1 MTEAFAFGPFRLL
14 VARRELLAHGV
25 PVTLGQRAFEIL
37 LTFVSRPGQ
46 LVTKDDLMA
55 EVWPGVVVEENNI
68 QVHVSAVRKVL
79 ATAGDDERYLLTVA
93 GRGYR
98 FVAPVRR
105 ESAADLKASPARA
118 PDQSA
123 AVSADTGV
131 ATNNLPQ
138 QLTSLIGREAELA
151 DIKARLNSHCLVTLT
166 GSGGVGKTRLVIE
179 AGRSVLDRYPD
190 GVWLAELAPLND
202 AQLVTSIIGDVLRV
216 SLSAPTGAIETLASA
231 LKNKQ
236 LLLIVDNCEHVIAE
250 AARVAEALMRTCPG
264 LSILASSR
272 ERLAIAG
279 ESIVRVPSLPTPEA
293 SGPLTAA
300 GAREYAAIRL
310 FVERASALGCGFA
323 LTDANAAA
331 VASIC
336 QRLDGIPLAIELAVP
351 RLKVLSVGQLASG
364 LDERFRLLTAG
375 SRTALPRQQTLHALI
390 DWSYGLLRD
399 AEKIL
404 LGRLSVFLGEATLA
418 SITAVVAGAEIPP
431 EQVGDLLLSLVEK
444 SLVHADVTRSEFRY
458 GLLESTRYYASEKL
472 ADAPRMRRRHAEHF
486 AARLA
491 QATAAWETTPT
502 QQWIACY
509 ESDIDNLRGAL
520 EWAFGPDGDVTVGLD
535 LVAQSHVLWAE
546 LGLILEHRRWV
557 DEALDKVGKATPPAV
572 TARLLSW
579 QAGDVRELDD
589 PADYDEAV
597 RAAGLYRKLGDG
609 FHEGRVLLRA
619 GTARLLPDSVD
630 EGERLL
636 RKSYALVHPF
646 GTTKTLARC
655 LSALA
660 SARLFAGDL
669 SDARSLHR
677 QAIEVY
683 RDLGEGSDDR
693 LESGAGQ
700 PMPNAAGALSKP
712 V

>member
-1 MTEAFAFGPFRLL
+1 MPDVFAFGPFQLL
-14 VARRELLAHGV
+14 AARRELLAHGV

-37 LTFVSRPGQ
+37 LLLVNRHGQ
-46 LVTKDDLMA
+46 LVTKDELMA

-68 QVHVSAVRKVL
+68 QVHVSALRKVL
-79 ATAGDDERYLLTVA
+79 ATAGDGERYLLTVA

-98 FVAPVRR
+98 FVAPVKR
-105 ESAADLKASPARA
+105 ESAAELKAPLA
-118 PDQSA
+118 SA
-123 AVSADTGV
+123 SDPTMAAAAIGA

-138 QLTSLIGREAELA
+138 QLTTLIGREADLA
-151 DIKARLNSHCLVTLT
+151 DITARLAAHRLVTLT

-179 AGRSVLDRYPD
+179 AGRSLLDRHPD

-202 AQLVTSIIGDVLRV
+202 PQLVTSIIGDVLGV
-216 SLSAPTGAIETLASA
+216 SLNAAGGAIETLASA
-231 LKNKQ
+231 LKNNQ
-236 LLLIVDNCEHVIAE
+236 LLLILDNCEHVIAE
-250 AARVAEALMRTCPG
+250 AARVAEALMRSCPR

-279 ESIVRVPSLPTPEA
+279 ESIVRVPSLPAPEA
-293 SGPLTAA
+293 SGTLTAA
-300 GAREYAAIRL
+300 RAREYAAVRL
-310 FVERASALGCGFA
+310 FVERASALGGGFA
-323 LTDANAAA
+323 LTDANAAT
-331 VASIC
+331 VGSIC

-351 RLKVLSVGQLASG
+351 RLKVLSPEQLARG

-375 SRTALPRQQTLHALI
+375 SRTSLPRQQTLHALI
-390 DWSYGLLRD
+390 DWSYDLLSD

-404 LGRLSVFLGEATLA
+404 LARLSVFFGTAALA
-418 SITAVVAGAEIPP
+418 SITAVVASAEIPA

-444 SLVHADVTRSEFRY
+444 SLVHADPAGGEFRY

-472 ADAPRMRRRHAEHF
+472 ADASRMRRRHAEHF

-491 QATAAWETTPT
+491 QATAEWETTPT
-502 QQWIACY
+502 RQWMECY
-509 ESDIDNLRGAL
+509 ASDVDNLRGAL
-520 EWAFGPDGDVTVGLD
+520 EWAFGADGDVTVGVG
-535 LVAQSHVLWAE
+535 LVARSHVLWAE

-557 DEALDKVGKATPPAV
+557 VEALDKVTKGTPSEV

-597 RAAGLYRKLGDG
+597 RAASLYRKAGDG
-609 FHEGRVLLRA
+609 FQEGRVLLRA

-630 EGERLL
+630 EGERVLG
-636 RKSYALVHPF
+636 KAHALVRPF
-646 GTTKTLARC
+646 GPTKTLARC

-677 QAIEVY
+677 QAVDVY
-683 RDLGEGSDDR
+683 RDLGEAPDDR
-693 LESGAGQ
+693 HNL
-700 PMPNAAGALSKP
+700 
-712 V
+712 

>member
-1 MTEAFAFGPFRLL
+1 MAENFAFGPFQLL
-14 VARRELLAHGV
+14 AARRELLAHGV

-37 LTFVSRPGQ
+37 LMLVNRHGQ
-46 LVTKDDLMA
+46 LVTKDELMA

-68 QVHVSAVRKVL
+68 QVHVSALRKVL
-79 ATAGDDERYLLTVA
+79 STAGDGDRYLLTVA

-98 FVAPVRR
+98 FVAPVQR
-105 ESAADLKASPARA
+105 ESGAGLTAPPASA
-118 PDQSA
+118 PDRTA
-123 AVSADTGV
+123 AVSAGA

-138 QLTSLIGREAELA
+138 QLTTLIGREADLA
-151 DIKARLNSHCLVTLT
+151 DIMARLAAHRLVTLT
-166 GSGGVGKTRLVIE
+166 GSGGVGKTRLAIE
-179 AGRSVLDRYPD
+179 AGRNVLDRYPD

-202 AQLVTSIIGDVLRV
+202 PQLVTSIVGDVLGV
-216 SLSAPTGAIETLASA
+216 SLNAPSGAIETLASA
-231 LKNKQ
+231 LKDKQ
-236 LLLIVDNCEHVIAE
+236 LLLILDNCEHVIAE
-250 AARVAEALMRTCPG
+250 AARVAETLMRSCPR

-279 ESIVRVPSLPTPEA
+279 ESIVRVPSLPAPDA
-293 SGPLTAA
+293 SGTLTAA
-300 GAREYAAIRL
+300 RAGEYAAVRL
-310 FVERASALGCGFA
+310 FVERASALGGFA
-323 LTDANAAA
+323 LNDANAAT
-331 VASIC
+331 VGSIC

-351 RLKVLSVGQLASG
+351 RLRVLSLEQLARG

-390 DWSYGLLRD
+390 DWSYGLLSD
-399 AEKIL
+399 AEKML
-404 LGRLSVFLGEATLA
+404 LARLSVFFGTAALA
-418 SITAVVAGAEIPP
+418 SITAVVASAEIPA
-431 EQVGDLLLSLVEK
+431 EQVSDLLLSLVEK
-444 SLVHADVTRSEFRY
+444 SLVHADAASSEFRY

-472 ADAPRMRRRHAEHF
+472 ADASRMRRRHAEHF

-491 QATAAWETTPT
+491 QATAEWEMTPT
-502 QQWIACY
+502 RQWMACY
-509 ESDIDNLRGAL
+509 ASDIDNLRGAL
-520 EWAFGPDGDVTVGLD
+520 EWAFGADGDVTVGLE
-535 LVAQSHVLWAE
+535 LVARSHVLWAE

-557 DEALDKVGKATPPAV
+557 VEALDKVAKGTPSEV

-597 RAAGLYRKLGDG
+597 RAASLYRKVGDG
-609 FHEGRVLLRA
+609 FQEGRVLLRA

-636 RKSYALVHPF
+636 RKAHALVRPF

-669 SDARSLHR
+669 AEARSLHR
-677 QAIEVY
+677 QAVDVY
-683 RDLGEGSDDR
+683 RDLGEGPDDR
-693 LESGAGQ
+693 GDS
-700 PMPNAAGALSKP
+700 
-712 V
+712 